1 MFVRPTLLVTELATA
16 LPDLDV
22 LVGMDIMSTCVVL
35 IDGPARQ
42 FTLSF

>member
-1 MFVRPTLLVTELATA
+1 MFVRPTLLVSELANP
-16 LPDLDV
+16 LPNVDV
-22 LVGMDIMSTCVVL
+22 LIGMDILSECVTL